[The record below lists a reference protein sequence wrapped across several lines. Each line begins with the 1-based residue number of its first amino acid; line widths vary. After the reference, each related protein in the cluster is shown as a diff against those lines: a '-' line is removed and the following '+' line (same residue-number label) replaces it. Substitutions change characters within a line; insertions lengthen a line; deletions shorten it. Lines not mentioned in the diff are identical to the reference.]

1 MISFLKGVCLLAAS
15 LALFALAWLAF
26 ETVRTERAIAQAA
39 AAVPGIV
46 DARLA
51 AIQADTLRLVDRH
64 GKTIEGITANAVARA
79 DARLAGIQNVA
90 EEQLTAAN
98 REIASVTQAAAAT
111 IPETASFVSQS
122 IASISQDVHSVSVPA
137 AAVVAQVNDAAPLY
151 LDCEFNPSC
160 AYNRFQGISKATEQT
175 MQAVAKAAPEI
186 ADSTVRIEKD
196 IQREADELTK
206 PKRWWQKLEAWL
218 TLAGVAVAHSI

>member
-15 LALFALAWLAF
+15 IALFALASLAL

-51 AIQADTLRLVDRH
+51 AIQADTLRLVDAH
-64 GKTIEGITANAVARA
+64 GKTLEGITANAVARA
-79 DARLAGIQNVA
+79 DARLAGI

-98 REIASVTQAAAAT
+98 HEIASVTQAAAAT
-111 IPETASFVSQS
+111 IPETASFVTKS